1 VKPGIV
7 ADQPRAPTDKADDAG
22 GNPQAH
28 FAEMLTKLVNLW
40 PESRLNEL
48 MPWAWVQ
55 PIGSQRE
62 PQGVRHRATDV

>member
-1 VKPGIV
+1 
-7 ADQPRAPTDKADDAG
+7 
-22 GNPQAH
+22 
-28 FAEMLTKLVNLW
+28 MLTKLVNLW